1 MKEGLERTD
10 LKRPIK
16 KTAFIKG
23 IGVTPGII
31 IGKAYL
37 IDRGKIEA
45 PARVLPE
52 FQMPQEVAR
61 FRDAVEESK
70 KQLRQ
75 VKEKLLQEDASGISY
90 IIDTQLLLLE
100 DKQFVDKII
109 ETIQQ
114 SWINSEWA
122 LKITLERV
130 RRVFNHI
137 DDEYLRSRKTDIDY
151 LGERLLRNL
160 LGKDT
165 ESISRIK
172 DEVIVV
178 AHDLSPADTAQ
189 MVKDKVIAFVT
200 DIGGKTSHTAI
211 MARSLEIPAV
221 VGSET
226 ATHVISTGDTLI
238 VDGIM
243 GVVVVHPSPE
253 MIQEYEQRQQSRQKM
268 ERELFQYR
276 DLPAETPDGYRIRI
290 FANIELVEEI
300 SSVIEHGAEG
310 IGLYRTEYLY
320 LNRKDLPSEEDH
332 FEAYKKVVKGIH
344 PHPAVI
350 RTLDIGGD
358 KFISHLDLAEEMN
371 PAMGLRA
378 IRFSLKEPDIFKVQ
392 LRAMLRASAYGK
404 VHILLPMISGATE
417 IRETKRIIDEV
428 RLNLSAERIPFD
440 PRVEIGIMI
449 EVPSAVTIAD
459 ILAKEVDFF
468 SIGTNDLI
476 QYTLAIDRVNESVT
490 HLYAPLHP
498 AILRLIQNVV
508 RAGHGAG
515 IRVGMC
521 GEMAGEPL
529 YIPILVGLEL
539 DDLSMNVASIFR
551 VKKILRAYTFRE
563 CRQLLEASLALS
575 TPEEIEDL
583 VLASLQKKFP
593 DEFPANRSLKLTN
606 NESKEEKNKIWQ

>member
-1 MKEGLERTD
+1 M
-10 LKRPIK
+10 KRPIK

-23 IGVTPGII
+23 IGVSPGIVV
-31 IGKAYL
+31 GKAYL
-37 IDRGKIEA
+37 VDRGKIDA

-52 FQMPQEVAR
+52 FQVPQEVAR
-61 FRDAVEESK
+61 FRDSVEESK
-70 KQLRQ
+70 KQLHQ
-75 VKEKLLQEDASGISY
+75 VKEKLLREDSSGISY

-100 DKQFVDKII
+100 DKQFIDKTIS
-109 ETIQQ
+109 TIQQ

-122 LKITLERV
+122 LKINLERI
-130 RRVFNHI
+130 RRVFNNI

-151 LGERLLRNL
+151 VGERILRNL
-160 LGKDT
+160 LGKNI
-165 ESISRIK
+165 EPISEIK

-189 MVKDKVIAFVT
+189 MVKDKITAFVT

-226 ATHVISTGDTLI
+226 ATHTISTGDPLI
-238 VDGIM
+238 VDGIT
-243 GVVVVHPSPE
+243 GVVVVNPSPE
-253 MIQEYEQRQQSRQKM
+253 IIQEYRERQQTQQKM
-268 ERELFQYR
+268 ERELFQFR
-276 DLPAETPDGYRIRI
+276 DLPAETLDGYRVRVL
-290 FANIELVEEI
+290 ANSELVEEI
-300 SSVIEHGAEG
+300 PSVLQHGAEG

-332 FEAYKKVVKGIH
+332 FEAYKKVIEGIF

-358 KFISHLDLAEEMN
+358 KFLSHLDLAEEMN

-378 IRFSLKEPDIFKVQ
+378 IRFSLKKPDIFKVQ

-404 VHILLPMISGATE
+404 IRILLPMISGATE

-428 RLNLSAERIPFD
+428 RLNLTVEGISFD
-440 PRVEIGIMI
+440 PHVEIGIMI

-490 HLYAPLHP
+490 HLYEPLHP
-498 AILRLIQNVV
+498 AILRLIKTVV
-508 RAGHGAG
+508 QAAHGVG
-515 IRVGMC
+515 IRVAMC

-529 YIPILVGLEL
+529 YVPILLGLEL

-563 CRQLLEASLALS
+563 CRELVEASLELA
-575 TPEEIEDL
+575 TPEEIEEL
-583 VLASLQKKFP
+583 VQASLQKKFP
-593 DEFPANRSLKLTN
+593 EEFRANHNSKLTN
-606 NESKEEKNKIWQ
+606 NG